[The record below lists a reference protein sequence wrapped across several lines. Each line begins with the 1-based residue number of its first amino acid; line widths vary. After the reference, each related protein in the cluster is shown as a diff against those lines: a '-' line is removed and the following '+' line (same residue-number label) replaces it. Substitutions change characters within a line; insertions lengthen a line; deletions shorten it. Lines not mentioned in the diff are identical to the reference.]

1 MTVEIRRAGLDD
13 LDALI
18 VLKRDVHALHVAAR
32 PDQFKPTESAQIE
45 ERLRELLAA
54 PDAKIWVALLAGE
67 IVGYSVSIFMRRPE
81 HFLVPARHYCEIDQI
96 GVIAMHRR
104 RGVGSA
110 LLQTAVDDARN
121 SGIQEIELSSWA
133 FNHDA
138 HRAFE
143 RFGFIPKVIRFELE
157 R

>member
-1 MTVEIRRAGLDD
+1 MSIEIRRAGPDD
-13 LDALI
+13 IAALI
-18 VLKRDVHALHVAAR
+18 ELKREVHALHAAAR

-45 ERLRELLAA
+45 ARLRELLAA
-54 PDAKIWVALLAGE
+54 PDAKIWLALLAGE
-67 IVGYSVSIFMRRPE
+67 IVGYAVSIFMRRPE
-81 HFLVPARHYCEIDQI
+81 HWLVPARHYCEIDQI
-96 GVIAMHRR
+96 GVSAAHRR

-110 LLQTAVDDARN
+110 LLQTAVDDARA

-143 RFGFIPKVIRFELE
+143 RSGFTPKVTRFELE